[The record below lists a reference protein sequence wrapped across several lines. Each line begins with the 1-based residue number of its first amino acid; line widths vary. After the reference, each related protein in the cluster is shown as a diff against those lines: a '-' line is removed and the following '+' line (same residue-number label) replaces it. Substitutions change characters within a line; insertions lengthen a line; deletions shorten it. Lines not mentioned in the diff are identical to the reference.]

1 MKSGVTR
8 DSFADGSAAITAAP
22 RGWARI
28 PLFEYGF
35 RPFFLLAGLQAV
47 IAMLA
52 WMAVLQGRLRL
63 GGLATTLPGFYWHGH
78 EMLFGFVLAVIAGF
92 LLTAMPNWTGSQPLR
107 RAPLA
112 ALVAL
117 WLASRVAAWYGATGP
132 WVAVIDLAF
141 PAVLIGIV
149 AVTLGR
155 ARAWRNMILIPILL
169 LLLIGDGL
177 VHAEALGLTA
187 DTARTGLILAA
198 DTILLLIVV
207 IGGRVV
213 PAFTGA
219 ALARIG
225 GGVALASRPRVAQ
238 AAVLSVVLLL
248 IVDVFAPGSLLAGAV
263 AAFAALMNGIRLA
276 GWRSSRALGQPILWI
291 LHLGY
296 FWVVAALVGEAV
308 ADLGGP
314 LGPTTALHILTVGV
328 IGSFTIGMM
337 TRAGLGHCGR
347 PLIAGPALTT
357 AYVLISLAA
366 LARIFGPAVTAGIPG
381 GFITAM
387 MVSGGLW
394 VAGFGIFVAVMAPL
408 FLRRRADGR
417 PG

>member
-1 MKSGVTR
+1 MKADATR
-8 DSFADGSAAITAAP
+8 EPPAHGAAP
-22 RGWARI
+22 GGWARL
-28 PLFEYGF
+28 PVFEYGF

-52 WMAVLQGRLRL
+52 WMAVLWGDGAGLQL
-63 GGLATTLPGFYWHGH
+63 GGLATALPGFYWHGH

-92 LLTAMPNWTGSQPLR
+92 LLTAMPNWTGAKPLR

-117 WLASRVAAWYGATGP
+117 WLASRAAAWYGATGP
-132 WVAVIDLAF
+132 WAAVIDLAF
-141 PAVLIGIV
+141 PAALIGVV

-169 LLLIGDGL
+169 LLMIGDGL
-177 VHAEALGLTA
+177 VHAEALGLA
-187 DTARTGLILAA
+187 EDTARAGLMLAA
-198 DTILLLIVV
+198 DTVLLLIVI
-207 IGGRVV
+207 IGGRIV

-225 GGVALASRPRVAQ
+225 GGVAVAAWPRVAR
-238 AAVLSVVLLL
+238 AAVLSVALLL
-248 IVDVFAPGSLLAGAV
+248 VVDIFAPGSQLAGAV
-263 AAFAALMNGIRLA
+263 AALAALLNGIRLA
-276 GWRSSRALGQPILWI
+276 GWRTSRALGQPILWI

-296 FWVVAALVGEAV
+296 LWVVAALVGRAV

-314 LGPTTALHILTVGV
+314 LGPATALHILTVGA
-328 IGSFTIGMM
+328 IGSFTIGVMS
-337 TRAGLGHCGR
+337 RAGLGHCGR
-347 PLIAGPALTT
+347 LLVAGPALAT

-366 LARIFGPAVTAGIPG
+366 LARIVGPTVTAGAPG
-381 GFITAM
+381 GFIASM

-394 VAGFGIFVAVMAPL
+394 VAGFGLFLAVMAPL
-408 FLRRRADGR
+408 LLRRRADGR

>member
-1 MKSGVTR
+1 V
-8 DSFADGSAAITAAP
+8 
-22 RGWARI
+22 
-28 PLFEYGF
+28 FEYGF

-52 WMAVLQGRLRL
+52 WMAVLPGDGSGPRL
-63 GGLATTLPGFYWHGH
+63 GGLATALPEFYWHGH

-92 LLTAMPNWTGSQPLR
+92 LLTAMPNWTGAKPLR

-117 WLASRVAAWYGATGP
+117 WLASRAAAWYGATGP
-132 WVAVIDLAF
+132 WAAVIDLAF
-141 PAVLIGIV
+141 PAALIGVV

-169 LLLIGDGL
+169 LLMIGDGL
-177 VHAEALGLTA
+177 VHAEALGLTEN
-187 DTARTGLILAA
+187 TARTGLMLAA
-198 DTILLLIVV
+198 DTVLLLIVI
-207 IGGRVV
+207 IGGRIV

-225 GGVALASRPRVAQ
+225 GGVAVAAWPRVAR

-248 IVDVFAPGSLLAGAV
+248 VVDIFAPGSLLAGAV
-263 AAFAALMNGIRLA
+263 AVLAALLNGIRLA
-276 GWRSSRALGQPILWI
+276 GWRTSRALGQPILWI

-296 FWVVAALVGEAV
+296 LWVVAALLGRAV

-314 LGPTTALHILTVGV
+314 LGPATALHILTVGA
-328 IGSFTIGMM
+328 IGSFTIGVMS
-337 TRAGLGHCGR
+337 RAGLGHCGR
-347 PLIAGPALTT
+347 PLVAGPALAT

-366 LARIFGPAVTAGIPG
+366 LARIVGPTVAAGAPG
-381 GFITAM
+381 GFVASM

-394 VAGFGIFVAVMAPL
+394 VAGFGLFLAVMAPIL
-408 FLRRRADGR
+408 LRRRADGR